1 MVLQRNIVLFFLF
14 IALHACLYA
23 QDTEPF
29 FTFACLSDS
38 HAQEG
43 MITSSDV
50 NNIRLR
56 SSFINSINKIKE
68 TEDIDALVLGGD
80 YSSDA
85 TISETNW
92 KKVRELMANQTIK
105 AFPADAVRTPIIYT
119 IGNHDFE
126 VANYDKLPKGYIAGD
141 FYSFPMR
148 SQTGYLTP
156 DECFYEDAANA
167 LQDSVRLLAAYHYQI
182 NGFDFVVHNCGKYFF
197 KDAWD
202 YRDSQSSCEWV
213 AAKLDQIDPNGIKTI
228 FYINHLPLPGSKGA
242 TSNKTLTDNN
252 ATKILTAALARHP
265 GIVFL
270 YGHDHSSTSKKS
282 YILDSLAQRITEY
295 DSNGRIITDSNVVS
309 TCYLKALN
317 TNKYITGGSTIKP
330 AAKGYSWTLQ
340 DGGTRYPGRFSFKD
354 SDGYS
359 ILCGTT
365 NRFLTDNTSNNEPYK
380 YGYLYEFVSDTTAVR
395 ITDIKKL
402 MYGKQYL
409 YIAHSTKDSTLYIM
423 KTSYYS
429 NSSGPSYYGLTTNS
443 KHASDTLTIKINT
456 TIQWTLERNWNKS
469 FTSCFMGSMRYNDL
483 NTNQSPGT
491 GEPQIIQSLIVRVY
505 NDSIILDMKNFGQT
519 GHLEYA
525 AVSPTI
531 ADPIKPFIIRRATQK
546 ANLLTYTVTVTGSDE
561 GAVIYNG
568 NEYYNG
574 DSFTTNSTLSEE
586 QITPKDVGDLYTKTT
601 IAAGNKI
608 TIAYSQEQPTI
619 DYTVKSNIPDGTII
633 YNGIKYSEGEIIKT
647 TEEISK
653 SDLAA
658 EELADYEPG
667 EIHVKDCSIEVDYY
681 EKLFDP
687 ETAYNIA
694 LKNVPDN
701 TYGPY
706 LNISGSASP
715 HALRSQTPYD
725 NYIVYQARG
734 YYYINAHQDM
744 SGSYLG
750 AWTWNATMSADPV
763 CWTIERSNDSYTFYQ
778 KEATKTGYLGIDPN
792 DINFYCNKSATPFL
806 VIPAS
811 NTTYINTISKDDTE
825 KPVSGK
831 YYDGHQIL
839 IIRDSQKYDLKG
851 IKTN

>member
-1 MVLQRNIVLFFLF
+1 MVLQRKLVLAVLF
-14 IALHACLYA
+14 IAMHAFLYA
-23 QDTEPF
+23 QNTEPV

-43 MITSSDV
+43 MITPSNV

-56 SSFINSINKIKE
+56 SSFINSINKIRE
-68 TEDIDALVLGGD
+68 TERIDALVLGGD

-85 TISETNW
+85 TIAETNW
-92 KKVRELMANQTIK
+92 KKVRELMANHTIN

-126 VANYDKLPKGYIAGD
+126 VANHDNLPKNYVAGD
-141 FYSFPMR
+141 FYSYPMR
-148 SQTGYLTP
+148 SQTGFLTS
-156 DECFYEDAANA
+156 DECFYEMAANA
-167 LQDSVRLLAAYHYQI
+167 LQDSVKLLAAYHYQI
-182 NGFDFVVHNCGKYFF
+182 EGFDFVVHNCGKYFF

-202 YRDSQSSCEWV
+202 YRDSQTSCEWV
-213 AAKLDQIDPNGIKTI
+213 ATKLDEIDPEGNKTI
-228 FYINHLPLPGSKGA
+228 FYINHLPLPGSIGA
-242 TSNKTLTDNN
+242 TTNKTLLDNN
-252 ATKILTAALARHP
+252 ATQILTAALARHP
-265 GIVFL
+265 GIVYL
-270 YGHDHSSTSKKS
+270 YGHDHSSASKKS
-282 YILDSLAQRITEY
+282 YITDAVSQRVTEY
-295 DSNGRIITDSNVVS
+295 DNNGKIITDSTLIS
-309 TCYLKALN
+309 TCYIKGLN

-330 AAKGYSWTLQ
+330 TAQAFNWSLLS
-340 DGGTRYPGRFSFKD
+340 GGTNYPGRFAFKD
-354 SDGYS
+354 DSGYF
-359 ILCGTT
+359 IFCGTT
-365 NRFLTDNTSNNEPYK
+365 NRFSTNKESGNENYK
-380 YGYLYEFVSDTTAVR
+380 YGYIYEFVSDTTAAR
-395 ITDIKKL
+395 ITDIHNLK
-402 MYGKQYL
+402 YGKNYL
-409 YIAHSTKDSTLYIM
+409 YVAHSAKDSTIYIM

-429 NSSGPSYYGLTTNS
+429 NSSGPSYYGLTTNT
-443 KHASDTLTIKINT
+443 KHAKDTLAIKTNT

-469 FTSCFMGSMRYNDL
+469 FTSCFMGSMRYNNL
-483 NTNQSPGT
+483 ETNVSPGT
-491 GEPQIIQSLIVRVY
+491 GEPQIIQALIVRVY
-505 NDSIILDMKNFGQT
+505 NDSIMLDMKNYGQT
-519 GHLEYA
+519 GHLEYT

-546 ANLLTYTVTVTGSDE
+546 ANLLTYTIAVTGSDE

-568 NEYYNG
+568 NEYHDG
-574 DSFTTNSTLSEE
+574 DIFTTNSTLSEE
-586 QITPKDVGDLYTKTT
+586 QITPKAVGDLYTKTT

-608 TIAYSQEQPTI
+608 TLAYSLEQPTI

-667 EIHVKDCSIEVDYY
+667 EIHIKDCSIEVDYY

-725 NYIVYQARG
+725 NYIAYQARG
-734 YYYINAHQDM
+734 YYHINARQDM

-763 CWTIERSNDSYTFYQ
+763 CWTIERSDDSYTFYQ
-778 KEATKTGYLGIDPN
+778 KEATKIGYLGIDPN

-806 VIPAS
+806 VVPS
-811 NTTYINTISKDDTE
+811 DNTTYINTITTDNTE
-825 KPVSGK
+825 KPINGK
-831 YYDGHQIL
+831 YYDGRQIQ
-839 IIRDSQKYDLKG
+839 IIRDSRKYDIKG
-851 IKTN
+851 IITN